1 MSTTAV
7 ATQQDQSPQA
17 VLRGQFDNM
26 DGEIEK
32 VLPEHVTL
40 DKFKRIVL
48 TAVNRNPDLMEA
60 DRRSLFAACLDA
72 ATDGL
77 PPDGRDA
84 ALVVFRTKDKKTQT
98 WVKKVQYMPMIS
110 GIYKKVRN
118 AGEISTLSSHVVYT
132 SDDFNYWIDEEGPHL
147 KHTPYLVGDRGQVLL
162 VYAVCKLKDGSVEI
176 ETMTTAEVEQVRQ
189 VSRAKDSGPWSSWW
203 GEMARKTVVRRL
215 SKRLPMS
222 SDLERLMRRDDSM
235 YDLEQ
240 EQRTAVDAPPRPQRV
255 DYQPTPP
262 AQGEDLDAAHR
273 RVTTGYIGDEP
284 DDEAEDETESTQAD
298 QGPGGGEG
306 TPVDPTAGSPNGGQ
320 PSERLTGLK
329 KSLANQG
336 TLDDLDGWL
345 ARPMVGKTAAALS
358 PDEQAAWH
366 EAVENTREALG
377 QME

>member
-1 MSTTAV
+1 MTTAV
-7 ATQQDQSPQA
+7 ATQQQDQSPQT

-84 ALVVFRTKDKKTQT
+84 ALVVFNTKDKKTQT

-132 SDDFNYWIDEEGPHL
+132 SDDFKYWIDEEGPHL
-147 KHTPYLVGDRGQVLL
+147 KHEPLLVGERGQVLL

-176 ETMTTAEVEQVRQ
+176 ETMTTAEVEEVRQ
-189 VSRAKDSGPWSSWW
+189 VSRAKDSGPWASWW
-203 GEMARKTVVRRL
+203 GEMARKSVVRRL

-222 SDLERLMRRDDSM
+222 SDQERLMRRDDSM

-240 EQRTAVDAPPRPQRV
+240 EQRPAVDAPPRPQRL
-255 DYQPTPP
+255 DYKPEPP
-262 AQGEDLDAAHR
+262 AQGEDLDDQYRSAMSDH
-273 RVTTGYIGDEP
+273 
-284 DDEAEDETESTQAD
+284 ETETAQSD
-298 QGPGGGEG
+298 EGPGGEEG
-306 TPVDPTAGSPNGGQ
+306 TPVDPAAGLPNGA
-320 PSERLTGLK
+320 PRDSAM
-329 KSLANQG
+329 LANLRHG
-336 TLDDLDGWL
+336 LGVHSTANALDKWL
-345 ARPMVGKTAAALS
+345 GDTKLKDMIAGLS
-358 PDEQAAWH
+358 KAEWVIWS
-366 EAVENTREALG
+366 EAVENKREALV
-377 QME
+377 QMS

>member
-1 MSTTAV
+1 MNTAV
-7 ATQQDQSPQA
+7 ATKQDQSPQV
-17 VLRGQFDNM
+17 VLRGQFDAM
-26 DGEIEK
+26 DSEIEK

-84 ALVVFRTKDKKTQT
+84 ALVVFNTKDKKTQT
-98 WVKKVQYMPMIS
+98 WIKKVQYMPMIS

-132 SDDFNYWIDEEGPHL
+132 SDDFDYWIDEEGPHL
-147 KHTPYLVGDRGQVLL
+147 KHAPYLVGDRGQVLL

-189 VSRAKDSGPWSSWW
+189 VSRAKDSGPWASWW

-222 SDLERLMRRDDSM
+222 SDLDRLTRRDDDM
-235 YDLEQ
+235 
-240 EQRTAVDAPPRPQRV
+240 
-255 DYQPTPP
+255 
-262 AQGEDLDAAHR
+262 
-273 RVTTGYIGDEP
+273 
-284 DDEAEDETESTQAD
+284 
-298 QGPGGGEG
+298 
-306 TPVDPTAGSPNGGQ
+306 
-320 PSERLTGLK
+320 
-329 KSLANQG
+329 
-336 TLDDLDGWL
+336 
-345 ARPMVGKTAAALS
+345 
-358 PDEQAAWH
+358 
-366 EAVENTREALG
+366 
-377 QME
+377 